1 MRRLPLADELPYHF
15 YPPRLHP
22 LWIWLG
28 RFYIRHE
35 LRRVLRVE
43 SIDVAGLEQLTPLC
57 AQESGVLIAVNH
69 CDDADA
75 GVMFEVSYR
84 ARRRFYFMAAYQLFT
99 GLNRIHLPRLGV
111 FPVDREGADLRAFK
125 TGVEVLAAGKHPLVV
140 FPEGEVYHMADRLTP
155 IREGAAALAVA
166 AARKAADAGRNIGI
180 VPVAIKYRYL
190 EGHGV
195 LPALE
200 RLMDELEARFTWR
213 PRTGH
218 DLVERIYF
226 FAEGLLALKELEYC
240 GQVQHGPIP
249 ERIAALRT
257 FLLDRIEDRR
267 LNKRSCEA
275 APVRVKELRRA
286 CLDALAAPGVS
297 SEEAAALRHDL
308 DDLFVVVQ
316 LYSYPG
322 DYVKECSTV
331 ERVAETLMKFEEDVF
346 AHRDMVSP
354 HGPRRALVRL
364 GEPIDV
370 AAALKAAGKPRQAT
384 ATLIGE
390 LQRRMQG
397 LLDALGPGRALTDA
411 DRPRWQGAE
420 PSG

>member
-15 YPPRLHP
+15 YPPRLQP
-22 LWIWLG
+22 VWVWLG
-28 RFYIRHE
+28 RFFIRHE

-43 SIDVAGLEQLTPLC
+43 SIDVAGLEQLTPLL
-57 AQESGVLIAVNH
+57 AQEDGVLIAVNH

-75 GVMFEVSYR
+75 GVMFEVSQR
-84 ARRRFYFMAAYQLFT
+84 ARRPFYFMAAYQLFT

-125 TGVEVLAAGKHPLVV
+125 TGAEIVTAGKHPLVV

-166 AARKAADAGRNIGI
+166 AARKAAEAGRNIGI
-180 VPVAIKYRYL
+180 IPAAIKYRYL

-218 DLVERIYF
+218 DLVERIYS
-226 FAEGLLALKELEYC
+226 FAEALLALKELEYW
-240 GQVQHGPIP
+240 GQVRHGAIP

-267 LNKRSCEA
+267 LNKRSTEA
-275 APVRVKELRRA
+275 EPVRVKELRRA

-297 SEEAAALRHDL
+297 TAEAAALRNDL
-308 DDLFVVVQ
+308 SDLFVVVQ

-322 DYVKECSTV
+322 DYVKQCPTV
-331 ERVAETLMKFEEDVF
+331 ERLAETLMKFEEDVF
-346 AHRDMVSP
+346 AHRDMVRP
-354 HGPRRALVRL
+354 HGPRQALVRL
-364 GEPIDV
+364 GPAIDV

-384 ATLIGE
+384 ATLTEE
-390 LQRRMQG
+390 LQRRMQA
-397 LLDALGPGRALTDA
+397 LLDALGPGLALA
-411 DRPRWQGAE
+411 GSERHVSE
-420 PSG
+420 PNP

>member
-1 MRRLPLADELPYHF
+1 MRRLPLADELPYQF

-22 LWIWLG
+22 VWLWLG
-28 RFYIRHE
+28 RFYVRRE
-35 LRRVLRVE
+35 LRKVLRVE
-43 SIDVAGLEQLTPLC
+43 SIDVAGLEQLTPLF
-57 AQESGVLIAVNH
+57 ARGDGVLIAVNH

-84 ARRRFYFMAAYQLFT
+84 APRPFYFMAAYQLFT

-125 TGVEVLAAGKHPLVV
+125 TGVEIVAAGKHPLVV

-155 IREGAAALAVA
+155 LREGAGALAVA
-166 AARKAADAGRNIGI
+166 AARRAADAGRNIWI
-180 VPVAIKYRYL
+180 VPAAIKYRYR

-200 RLMDELEARFTWR
+200 RLMSELEARFTWR
-213 PRTGH
+213 PRAGH

-240 GQVQHGPIP
+240 GQVRHGAIP
-249 ERIAALRT
+249 ERIAALRA

-267 LNKRSCEA
+267 LNKRSNEP

-297 SEEAAALRHDL
+297 ALDAAALRDDL
-308 DDLFVVVQ
+308 SDLFVVVQ

-322 DYVKECSTV
+322 DYVKQCPTV
-331 ERVAETLMKFEEDVF
+331 ERVAETLMKFEEDIF
-346 AHRDMVSP
+346 AHTDMVRP

-364 GEPIDV
+364 GSPIDV

-384 ATLIGE
+384 ATLTEE
-390 LQRRMQG
+390 LQRRMQA
-397 LLDALGPGRALTDA
+397 LLDALGPGLALTSEDVA
-411 DRPRWQGAE
+411 R
-420 PSG
+420 